1 MLYALAFEEAA
12 KDQRA
17 DAAAATLE
25 IPAHAAFRQHLEI
38 DQPLLAITSLLAA
51 VNG

>member
-17 DAAAATLE
+17 DAAAATLDLGAVVE
-25 IPAHAAFRQHLEI
+25 GICRQWWC
-38 DQPLLAITSLLAA
+38 SRR
-51 VNG
+51 VNRARP